1 MLVITE
7 RRRGVC
13 PAASEVCGVDGLGGG
28 AEESAGLG
36 CGAKDVVVVGGGG
49 AVEVEGVKVFAQ
61 EILPLDFRLP
71 LAGKDSL
78 VRLLLFL

>member
-13 PAASEVCGVDGLGGG
+13 PAASEVCGVKGLAGG

-36 CGAKDVVVVGGGG
+36 CAAKDVVVVGGGG

-61 EILPLDFRLP
+61 EIPPQDFRLP
-71 LAGKDSL
+71 LAGKHSL

>member
-7 RRRGVC
+7 GRRGVC
-13 PAASEVCGVDGLGGG
+13 PAASEVCGVEGLFDG
-28 AEESAGLG
+28 AESAGLG